1 MPTNTADQQ
10 IPIPANPDLAAN
22 PSAMTSMVAP
32 IESRLVRR
40 YTTAADQAARDLAPV
55 AGQISHQAD
64 TGRVHKYNGSAL
76 VSLSRH
82 SWWDFLQ
89 RASDAVPVNNSV
101 TLGSDA
107 ILKSTL
113 LTGATYMFDGRI
125 YYDSSV
131 TADFKLAFLVPT
143 FSFFKWG
150 LTGRQAATATNF
162 DPQVATTSDGPLIAG
177 GNAVGTATFC
187 DFSGHITTTAAGDLQ
202 TRYAQGTLDATNTTV
217 RSGSWLRVIRI
228 A

>member
-131 TADFKLAFLVPT
+131 TADFKLAFLEI
-143 FSFFKWG
+143 
-150 LTGRQAATATNF
+150 GRA
-162 DPQVATTSDGPLIAG
+162 S
-177 GNAVGTATFC
+177 C
-187 DFSGHITTTAAGDLQ
+187 
-202 TRYAQGTLDATNTTV
+202 RE
-217 RSGSWLRVIRI
+217 RV
-228 A
+228 